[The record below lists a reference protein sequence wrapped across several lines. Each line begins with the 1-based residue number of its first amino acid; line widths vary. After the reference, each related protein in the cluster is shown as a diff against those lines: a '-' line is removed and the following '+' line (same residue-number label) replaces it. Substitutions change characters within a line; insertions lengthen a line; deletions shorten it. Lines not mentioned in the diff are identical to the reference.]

1 MKKILVTLSILLIA
15 RFAYSTDL
23 YWQVNPS
30 AYEFNMNV
38 TASVY
43 IDAVEQQDA
52 MMEVGV
58 FFGDELRGSALP
70 RFSPLVNKYI
80 YDLTIYSND
89 NCNMSFKIY
98 DHYTNTISEL
108 TCDQILTFEANGTLG
123 NAMNP
128 YIIYFST
135 ISNDDNVLHI
145 PDVIATPS
153 KTAVLPV
160 YMDNTSEIVSVQFTI
175 DVPDGMNLQTEDIIV
190 GIRGEDHVVSLTNIS
205 ANKYRC
211 ELYSPTNMPL
221 RGYTG
226 KLFEI
231 EFSISNSMQ
240 NGSTLPMTLSDVILG
255 DIITN
260 NVMTSYNIGN
270 LLVINGVDFIVQE
283 VSALEQEII
292 PGETINISWRVLN
305 DGGMPATG
313 GWKEEISLIN
323 ENGASVL
330 LGTLY
335 NEELLSEGSQIS
347 RSASLN
353 VPQILGLDGDARIQ
367 IKLIANADSGENY
380 SFGSN
385 NTSIGDDII
394 NVGKKLFLE
403 LPQIVIEENSTS
415 LVKCKLSRSGDWTDT
430 ETFDLSKNDDARI
443 ELTSSVNITSGQSAV
458 FFYIRMIDNDVI
470 DNDSVVNISAIG
482 DNYEAVASQL
492 VLEDNEYPNLNII
505 ASVDEITEGERFQ
518 LHISTEQVPE
528 KPITIYLNS
537 DYAEH
542 FDFPAQVILPSDSES
557 VTIDVDALDD
567 DIANVSIDAIFTAY
581 ASRYNASDCHIEL
594 LDNDL
599 PEIALELTPNTISES
614 AGQTAVYATL
624 KRLTLN
630 ENKVTVILSD
640 DSDGRLYYS
649 TQIMV
654 LEPGVSEKQFTI
666 GVIDN
671 SLVDGEQEF
680 VITASIY
687 ISSCNCSASGTT
699 AGVVEQTL
707 KVLDNDGPALSLSSS
722 KSMLFEG
729 SENATILTVT
739 RNTDANEPLIVTIS
753 SDADD
758 VLNYEST
765 ITIPADETSA
775 TLVVSAEENNTSSD
789 NRTVMFTAT
798 ADEYADG
805 TCWAMITDRTLPD
818 LIVSAVTPADNQ
830 IMAGD
835 IQDVSISVSNVGI
848 ADCSAPIKVSLYLDN
863 KELTTYYFQDNINP
877 DASATMT
884 KSVLFPRKV
893 GTYNLYAVVNDT
905 ETIEELMYINNT
917 SEYVPITLQPSFT
930 ADISTDKL
938 IYNQEETVNIY
949 GEIYGHDIA
958 NAEVDVYIIN
968 KGLRQVIEVVTDSLG
983 QFSTEWQPYSGQI
996 GHFSI
1001 GACYPDENLSDELT
1015 GIDIY
1020 GLKRTSDSY
1029 ITCNT
1034 YLNEPYNGT
1043 IELYNP
1049 SQLPLTDVN
1058 VEVVSAPE
1066 HCSIETQIQSAINAD
1081 DEAVLSYT
1089 ITSNSVTSG
1098 YDYEEIK
1105 LRVTTAEQAYLDIV
1119 LYHYC
1124 YLRKGLLVANIEGKD
1139 TTYINTTMIKGA
1151 SRDYSFSITNI
1162 GKGETGKITL
1172 ALPDVDWMKA
1182 ATPAEMSSL
1191 AYGESATIVL
1201 RLTPTDDM
1209 QLNNIVTGC
1218 IGINCENGNGIAVD
1232 FSIET
1237 VSESTGVLT
1246 IDVCDEYTYNTV
1258 EAPHV
1263 AGARVMISHPV
1274 TEALITEGI
1283 TGDDGK
1289 FSIELPEGYYDIK
1302 ISADNHT
1309 HDRRMVLLN
1318 PGREDVFVVNLSYK
1332 AITIGWEVEEA
1343 WMEDMITVTTVIEHE
1358 TNVPMPIVE
1367 LTVSPQS
1374 IPAKEL
1380 ADGESLIFIATLKN
1394 EGLITAQDAELIL
1407 PEGFTTM
1414 VFEPL
1419 TEYTELDIP
1428 PQQSVTIPVKVTRT
1442 LSRQGH
1448 IDNDPCVGQPGTL
1461 YFWDCGLDRKWH
1473 RYGIALQVGSC
1484 NSDDPTTWDNSG
1496 NGSYG
1501 GGLGIIK
1508 PTPHSPYL
1516 MPGGTG
1522 GGSTVNGTTSG
1533 NGGSISTT
1541 EMKGCEPCQNTFLW
1555 NLVQCIPGVRQT
1567 VNMAVEGKKLWDC
1580 GVEFL
1585 SDESLHH
1592 KLISCE
1598 LTKEAYEG
1606 ALNVKE
1612 GIEKVADM
1620 LEYMDNLVKA
1630 SVDINIDDSV
1640 YDYIAEQC
1648 KKALYY
1654 CLNELVK
1661 DKTGVDVKALLNDFD
1676 TLYTKLYILRNQ
1688 FRNDVV
1694 DYSEVYKST
1703 QDVLSSLSSLLDN
1716 QSAFPNLSNKVKES
1730 GKFMKKHGPCIIPLL
1745 APCELGA
1752 EPANMKGITSPIE
1765 DFQNEMQ
1772 YALNVALADEK
1783 ITEEIF
1789 GDSLWLDVIWIER
1802 YFLMNALYNESDYI
1816 DPNAHIQVFKPGQV
1830 SRDDFN
1836 LLIERWNNS
1845 FILSVPASDNTIN
1858 WDRIIELFDEIEINV
1873 ASKNIDYDVLIEK
1886 MELAKKYAENSSE
1899 SVCSSVS
1906 LQLSQTMTM
1915 TRQAF
1920 LGTLTVFN
1928 GHDSI
1933 AMQNVRLSLDV
1944 RDEYGAMVTSREFEI
1959 HLESL
1964 DVFEGD
1970 DELNADWSL
1979 AAGETGV
1986 AEIRFIPT
1994 KFAAPTSEMQYSF
2007 GGILSYINPFTNM
2020 EVTINLAPVVLTVK
2034 PSPNLQL
2041 TYFMQR
2047 DILGDDP
2054 LTTEVTEPMI
2064 PAEFSLLINNIG
2076 NGDANN
2082 VRMLTQ
2088 QPKIV
2093 DNEKGLYID
2102 FELLYSHLNGKET
2115 NLALGGNV
2123 STDFDTIHAHSTEY
2137 AQWWLQ
2143 SSLLG
2148 HFTDYD
2154 VKATHVNSYGNENL
2168 SLLDTITIHELIR
2181 SIKVNSEEE
2190 LLTAFL
2196 VNDVID
2202 AEDMPDALYVSDGT
2216 VESVCLVNTSTI
2228 NKNSDTEYI
2237 LTIYPSQSG
2246 WNYGSIV
2253 DPTNGSQEII
2263 GIMRQSDG
2271 LEINLRN
2278 FWQTDRTLRDGNDPL
2293 YENRIHFIDNLGI
2306 DEESYLLSFADKPE
2320 KVLEVETFLGVPA
2333 SDVEL
2338 IEPLEEITV
2347 RFNKDIDAAS
2357 FSADDITLTCQGIS
2371 QDVSQIIISPLND
2384 KEFKLNISELTA
2396 ENGFYVL
2403 TVQTKNIVDK
2413 EGFNGKTGKNVSW
2426 IQYMYGTQIF
2436 MLENGWNWFSSYIDI
2451 DGEDG
2456 LNLIKNA
2463 VDDNCEQIKSQF
2475 AFAKYEED
2483 MGVWSGDLETVSVK
2497 NMYMIKMSNKQDIS
2511 IEGDMVNPTIHPIS
2525 LKKNWTWF
2533 GYILNE
2539 TMSIQNAFA
2548 NFTPNDGDYVKS
2560 KSGFSQY
2567 VDGFGWFGDCMTFEP
2582 GQGYMYK
2589 NTSDTDK
2596 TLIYPMHNT
2605 QQKENVMAD
2614 SHENHFSVNINQY
2627 PTSMCIIAIVSVNG
2641 LEISDYEIG
2650 AFCDD
2655 ECRGSARP
2663 IYIDYL
2669 DKYLIFLTIHGN
2681 DNEKISFKYYD
2692 VSSMQ
2697 ECDSYAT
2704 EIISFETNGSRGNMS
2719 EPYKLNFNITNVD
2732 EYLHYTFEVYPNPVD
2747 RNNEIYLG
2755 KNWNMLEVYNSIGIK
2770 VLDCQ
2775 DVNTIDGLDNP
2786 GVYIIKASDNN
2797 SVKYCR
2803 LIVK

>member
-231 EFSISNSMQ
+231 EFSILNSMQ

-270 LLVINGVDFIVQE
+270 LLVTNGVDFIVQE

-323 ENGASVL
+323 GNGASVL

-528 KPITIYLNS
+528 KQITIYLNS

-722 KSMLFEG
+722 KLMLFEG
-729 SENATILTVT
+729 SDNATILTVT

-789 NRTVMFTAT
+789 NRTVVFTAT

-818 LIVSAVTPADNQ
+818 VIVSAVSPAENQ
-830 IMAGD
+830 IMAGE
-835 IQDVSISVSNVGI
+835 IQDVSITVSNVGI
-848 ADCSAPIKVSLYLDN
+848 AYCSAPVKVSLYLDN
-863 KELTTYYFQDNINP
+863 KELTTYYIQDNIEP
-877 DASATMT
+877 DASASMT
-884 KSVLFPRKV
+884 KSVLFSKKV

-1049 SQLPLTDVN
+1049 GKLPLTDVN

-1263 AGARVMISHPV
+1263 AGARVTISHPI
-1274 TEALITEGI
+1274 TGALITEGI
-1283 TGDDGK
+1283 TDEDGK
-1289 FSIELPEGYYDIK
+1289 FSAELPEGYYILDVTADKHESYRNNILVDPDREK
-1302 ISADNHT
+1302 NLIVNISFQAVRSSFTVVYDEINDT
-1309 HDRRMVLLN
+1309 YGL
-1318 PGREDVFVVNLSYK
+1318 DV
-1332 AITIGWEVEEA
+1332 EV
-1343 WMEDMITVTTVIEHE
+1343 TYE
-1358 TNVPMPIVE
+1358 TDVPMPVVLLDVPERFEGDDMEVGETKIVYF
-1367 LTVSPQS
+1367 S
-1374 IPAKEL
+1374 
-1380 ADGESLIFIATLKN
+1380 ATNK
-1394 EGLITAQDAELIL
+1394 GLITALNTTINIPVDSEVWSFEALGNVGPIDLPPHQTMRVPVAITRKKVDNASKADNVAEYFDACMAIISMNYKALC
-1407 PEGFTTM
+1407 G
-1414 VFEPL
+1414 
-1419 TEYTELDIP
+1419 TELKDNVSAARMAMQMCAIAATNGFIFQQLVNLLSNFPGIQMPTTPNFPTPDVPRPNVIGDAIVNGGTNLLAGTNMTWCDTCQSRKAEILIGGLVGLYGQAVSFAWGTIGDI
-1428 PQQSVTIPVKVTRT
+1428 SD
-1442 LSRQGH
+1442 LSRDLEGVSEEEERRLTLIWIYNKVQELSELVDIGEDEGEGEDELQEEIEQRVEAMTRVIEVLAEISEPCDDGTDNSAETTFNEICDDLIRYLEYFVDFREECFGDDIWYNGENVDERDLFFEFLLENLDATIEEILEERPEDVTVEQVLRLLER
-1448 IDNDPCVGQPGTL
+1448 IDNFANNIRSDNIINI
-1461 YFWDCGLDRKWH
+1461 D
-1473 RYGIALQVGSC
+1473 ALMGFIEQAEEL
-1484 NSDDPTTWDNSG
+1484 NNKAID
-1496 NGSYG
+1496 
-1501 GGLGIIK
+1501 LG
-1508 PTPHSPYL
+1508 Y
-1516 MPGGTG
+1516 
-1522 GGSTVNGTTSG
+1522 
-1533 NGGSISTT
+1533 
-1541 EMKGCEPCQNTFLW
+1541 
-1555 NLVQCIPGVRQT
+1555 
-1567 VNMAVEGKKLWDC
+1567 
-1580 GVEFL
+1580 
-1585 SDESLHH
+1585 ESL
-1592 KLISCE
+1592 IDQFN
-1598 LTKEAYEG
+1598 EAYE
-1606 ALNVKE
+1606 N
-1612 GIEKVADM
+1612 
-1620 LEYMDNLVKA
+1620 
-1630 SVDINIDDSV
+1630 
-1640 YDYIAEQC
+1640 
-1648 KKALYY
+1648 
-1654 CLNELVK
+1654 LNER
-1661 DKTGVDVKALLNDFD
+1661 
-1676 TLYTKLYILRNQ
+1676 Y
-1688 FRNDVV
+1688 
-1694 DYSEVYKST
+1694 E
-1703 QDVLSSLSSLLDN
+1703 
-1716 QSAFPNLSNKVKES
+1716 
-1730 GKFMKKHGPCIIPLL
+1730 
-1745 APCELGA
+1745 EL
-1752 EPANMKGITSPIE
+1752 
-1765 DFQNEMQ
+1765 
-1772 YALNVALADEK
+1772 
-1783 ITEEIF
+1783 
-1789 GDSLWLDVIWIER
+1789 
-1802 YFLMNALYNESDYI
+1802 
-1816 DPNAHIQVFKPGQV
+1816 
-1830 SRDDFN
+1830 
-1836 LLIERWNNS
+1836 
-1845 FILSVPASDNTIN
+1845 
-1858 WDRIIELFDEIEINV
+1858 
-1873 ASKNIDYDVLIEK
+1873 
-1886 MELAKKYAENSSE
+1886 SE

-1933 AMQNVRLSLDV
+1933 SMENVRLSLDV
-1944 RDEYGAMVTSREFEI
+1944 RDEYGTMVTSREFEI

-1986 AEIRFIPT
+1986 ATIRFIPT
-1994 KFAAPTSEMQYSF
+1994 KYAAPTSDMKYYF
-2007 GGILSYINPFTNM
+2007 GGRLSYTDPFTNM
-2020 EVTINLAPVVLTVK
+2020 EVSIDFAPVVLTVK

-2054 LTTEVTEPMI
+2054 LTTEVVEPMI

-2076 NGDANN
+2076 NGDATN
-2082 VRMLTQ
+2082 VRMLTK
-2088 QPKIV
+2088 QPAIKE
-2093 DNEKGLYID
+2093 NEKGLYID

-2168 SLLDTITIHELIR
+2168 SLLDTVTIHELIR